1 MDALFS
7 ARRERKLS
15 GETDCS
21 CTPASDLHL
30 LHIVL
35 GAAVLEG
42 AGGIKS
48 LAAGAFSRVLVL
60 FDLQVVLGRDCRLVG
75 AKSNSALSESAD
87 R

>member
-7 ARRERKLS
+7 ASGKESCPERPTA
-15 GETDCS
+15 G

-48 LAAGAFSRVLVL
+48 LAAGAFSRVLAL
-60 FDLQVVLGRDCRLVG
+60 FDLQVVAGRDCRLVG
-75 AKSNSALSESAD
+75 ARFNSALSESAD